1 MMEPFETI
9 DIQELPLSIPM
20 IRRKVEDF
28 LGSNGLRLGE
38 VDLYLAVLSDDGAIL
53 AGGGLQRD
61 ILKCLAVSAEARS
74 LGLSVP
80 LISRLI
86 SVASER
92 GYTNVKVFTKPENR
106 ALFESLGFKLL
117 AEAPKAI
124 LLENGRA
131 LADYCQ
137 YLRAHPAPG
146 VILMNANPFTLGHRY
161 LIEQADFSTRPTGL
175 GRNDKDPAPGLGRND
190 KVSVISSD
198 ARRAESRNL
207 VIIPVKEDA
216 SRFSYAERLAMI
228 RAGAGDWADVV
239 EGSDYQISAAT
250 FPTYFLKDLSD
261 AAETQM
267 RLDIDL
273 FGRHIAPELGARVR
287 FVGTEPSDPLTA
299 RYNALM
305 KELLPK
311 YGVQLVEIPRLTCS
325 PDCAEDSST
334 PPAATLRMTRGT
346 TPERV
351 GEPAPSCTEDSSTPP
366 TAPLR
371 MTRGATPGPVGEPV
385 EPPVLRPAQEP
396 VTATSVRA
404 LLDAGRFKEASAL
417 TPESTWPYLLADLAE
432 RALRM
437 ELDTP
442 MKPGLVGPDSTGAH
456 QDMDYDVMRK
466 GIAAIRPFFPRMA
479 MAETPEELRQLG
491 IDAEAAMLAATGG
504 VNTHRG
510 AIFALGL
517 ALSAALRTSSAAQPP
532 HPAED
537 RPAQLAHNEQVMRNS
552 LVQMY
557 QGICSNQLKVNG
569 LGGAQISHGSAAVRQ
584 YGVKGAR
591 ELASEGYQALFEDWL
606 PYYRNLQISPL
617 ASLGRNDKENTL
629 GRNNNTPCHF
639 ERSREICT
647 LLRIMATLDD
657 TCVIHRVG
665 YERAQEIKDEA
676 RALLKEIPGQAGNDG
691 KGQAGN
697 DGGSTGSPTVTT
709 SSGTARLKAMC
720 EKYAAEGIS
729 PGGAADMLA
738 LTIFIDSILN

>member
-9 DIQELPLSIPM
+9 DIQELPLSVPSV
-20 IRRKVEDF
+20 RRQVEDF

-38 VDLYLAVLSDDGAIL
+38 VDLYLAVLSEDGAIL

-80 LISRLI
+80 LVSRLI

-92 GYTNVKVFTKPENR
+92 GCTNVKVFTKPENR

-124 LLENGRA
+124 LLENGRG
-131 LADYCQ
+131 LADYCA
-137 YLRAHPAPG
+137 YLRAHQAPG
-146 VILMNANPFTLGHRY
+146 VIIMNANPFTLGHKY
-161 LIEQADFSTRPTGL
+161 LVE
-175 GRNDKDPAPGLGRND
+175 
-190 KVSVISSD
+190 
-198 ARRAESRNL
+198 RAESRNL

-228 RAGAGDWADVV
+228 RSGAGDWADVV

-250 FPTYFLKDLSD
+250 FPTYFLKNLSD

-273 FGRHIAPELGARVR
+273 FGRHIAPALGARVR
-287 FVGTEPSDPLTA
+287 YVGSEPADPLTA
-299 RYNALM
+299 RYNALL

-311 YGVQLVEIPRLTCS
+311 YGIQRVEIQRLAVDS
-325 PDCAEDSST
+325 DCQADSST
-334 PPAATLRMTRGT
+334 PPSAPLRMTRGT
-346 TPERV
+346 TFELV
-351 GEPAPSCTEDSSTPP
+351 KG
-366 TAPLR
+366 
-371 MTRGATPGPVGEPV
+371 
-385 EPPVLRPAQEP
+385 P
-396 VTATSVRA
+396 VTATAVRA
-404 LLDAGRFKEASAL
+404 LLDEGRFKAASAL

-442 MKPGLVGPDSTGAH
+442 MKPGLVGPDSVGAH
-456 QDMDYDVMRK
+456 KDMDYDVMRK
-466 GIAAIRPFFPRMA
+466 GIAAIRPFFPCMA
-479 MAETPEELRQLG
+479 LAETPEELRQLG

-517 ALSAALRTSSAAQPP
+517 ALYRQPIAETAALLDNGSSKRREAGIRGA
-532 HPAED
+532 
-537 RPAQLAHNEQVMRNS
+537 M
-552 LVQMY
+552 QMA
-557 QGICSNQLKVNG
+557 KD
-569 LGGAQISHGSAAVRQ
+569 
-584 YGVKGAR
+584 
-591 ELASEGYQALFEDWL
+591 GYKELFEDWL
-606 PYYRNLQISPL
+606 PYYR
-617 ASLGRNDKENTL
+617 A
-629 GRNNNTPCHF
+629 CHF

-657 TCVIHRVG
+657 TCVIHRAG
-665 YERAQEIKDEA
+665 YARAQEIKAEA
-676 RALLKEIPGQAGNDG
+676 KTLADHFDIEKLKE
-691 KGQAGN
+691 
-697 DGGSTGSPTVTT
+697 
-709 SSGTARLKAMC
+709 MC
-720 EKYAAEGIS
+720 DRYAAEGIS

-738 LTIFIDSILN
+738 LTIFIDSIFN

>member
-9 DIQELPLSIPM
+9 DIQELPLSVPT
-20 IRRKVEDF
+20 IRRQVEDF

-38 VDLYLAVLSDDGAIL
+38 VDLYLAVLSEDGAIL

-106 ALFESLGFKLL
+106 SVFESLGFKLL

-124 LLENGRA
+124 LMENGRG
-131 LADYCQ
+131 LEEYCD
-137 YLRAHPAPG
+137 YLRGHRASG
-146 VILMNANPFTLGHRY
+146 VIVMNANPFTLGHRY
-161 LIEQADFSTRPTGL
+161 LVEQASLSFRAPE
-175 GRNDKDPAPGLGRND
+175 GR
-190 KVSVISSD
+190 
-198 ARRAESRNL
+198 RNL
-207 VIIPVKEDA
+207 TIIPVKEDA
-216 SRFSYAERLAMI
+216 SRFPYSERFEMI
-228 RAGAGDWADVV
+228 RTGSGDMADVV

-250 FPTYFLKDLSD
+250 FPTYFLKNLSD

-273 FGRHIAPELGARVR
+273 FGRHIAPALGAHVR
-287 FVGTEPSDPLTA
+287 FVGTEPADPLTA

-311 YGVQLVEIPRLTCS
+311 YDVEVVEVSRLT
-325 PDCAEDSST
+325 D
-334 PPAATLRMTRGT
+334 
-346 TPERV
+346 PE
-351 GEPAPSCTEDSSTPP
+351 S
-366 TAPLR
+366 
-371 MTRGATPGPVGEPV
+371 
-385 EPPVLRPAQEP
+385 P
-396 VTATSVRA
+396 VTATRVRS
-404 LLDAGRFKEASAL
+404 LLDAGQFKAASAL

-432 RALRM
+432 RALKM

-442 MKPGLVGPDSTGAH
+442 LKPGLVGPDSVGAH
-456 QDMDYDVMRK
+456 KDMDYDVMRK
-466 GIAAIRPFFPRMA
+466 GIAAIRPFFARMA
-479 MAETPEELRQLG
+479 MAGTPDELRQLG

-517 ALSAALRTSSAAQPP
+517 ALYRHPMAETAARLDNGASKRREAGIRGA
-532 HPAED
+532 
-537 RPAQLAHNEQVMRNS
+537 M
-552 LVQMY
+552 QMA
-557 QGICSNQLKVNG
+557 KD
-569 LGGAQISHGSAAVRQ
+569 
-584 YGVKGAR
+584 
-591 ELASEGYQALFEDWL
+591 GYKELFEDWL
-606 PYYRNLQISPL
+606 PYYRGIKAEEYGLQ
-617 ASLGRNDKENTL
+617 K
-629 GRNNNTPCHF
+629 
-639 ERSREICT
+639 T

-665 YERAQEIKDEA
+665 YERAMAVKDEA
-676 RALLKEIPGQAGNDG
+676 KALLKEIPGQAGNDEAVMADLIG
-691 KGQAGN
+691 H
-697 DGGSTGSPTVTT
+697 
-709 SSGTARLKAMC
+709 LKELC
-720 EKYAAEGIS
+720 ESYAAEGIS

>member
-9 DIQELPLSIPM
+9 DIQELPLSVPSV
-20 IRRKVEDF
+20 RRQVEDF

-38 VDLYLAVLSDDGAIL
+38 VDLYLAVLSEDGAIL

-80 LISRLI
+80 LVSRLI

-92 GYTNVKVFTKPENR
+92 GFTNVKVFTKPENR

-124 LLENGRA
+124 LLENGRG
-131 LADYCQ
+131 LADYCA

-146 VILMNANPFTLGHRY
+146 VIIMNANPFTLGHKY
-161 LIEQADFSTRPTGL
+161 LVE
-175 GRNDKDPAPGLGRND
+175 K
-190 KVSVISSD
+190 
-198 ARRAESRNL
+198 AESRNL

-228 RAGAGDWADVV
+228 RSGAGDWADVV

-250 FPTYFLKDLSD
+250 FPTYFLKNLSD
-261 AAETQM
+261 VAETQM

-273 FGRHIAPELGARVR
+273 FGRHIAPALGARVR
-287 FVGTEPSDPLTA
+287 YVGSEPADPLTA

-305 KELLPK
+305 KEILPK
-311 YGVQLVEIPRLTCS
+311 YGVQLVEIPRLTVDS
-325 PDCAEDSST
+325 DCQADSST
-334 PPAATLRMTRGT
+334 PPAASLRMTKGT
-346 TPERV
+346 TPELV
-351 GEPAPSCTEDSSTPP
+351 KG
-366 TAPLR
+366 
-371 MTRGATPGPVGEPV
+371 
-385 EPPVLRPAQEP
+385 P

-404 LLDAGRFKEASAL
+404 LLDEGRFKAASAL

-442 MKPGLVGPDSTGAH
+442 MKPGLVGPDSVGAH
-456 QDMDYDVMRK
+456 KDMDYDVMRK

-479 MAETPEELRQLG
+479 LAETPEELRQLG

-517 ALSAALRTSSAAQPP
+517 ALYRQPIAETAALLDNGSSKRREAGIRGA
-532 HPAED
+532 
-537 RPAQLAHNEQVMRNS
+537 M
-552 LVQMY
+552 QMA
-557 QGICSNQLKVNG
+557 KD
-569 LGGAQISHGSAAVRQ
+569 
-584 YGVKGAR
+584 
-591 ELASEGYQALFEDWL
+591 GYKELFEDWL
-606 PYYRNLQISPL
+606 PYYR
-617 ASLGRNDKENTL
+617 A
-629 GRNNNTPCHF
+629 CHF

-657 TCVIHRVG
+657 TCVIHRAG
-665 YERAQEIKDEA
+665 YARAQEIKAEA
-676 RALLKEIPGQAGNDG
+676 KTLADHFDKEKLKE
-691 KGQAGN
+691 
-697 DGGSTGSPTVTT
+697 
-709 SSGTARLKAMC
+709 MC
-720 EKYAAEGIS
+720 DRYAAEGIS

-738 LTIFIDSILN
+738 LTIFIDSIFN

>member
-9 DIQELPLSIPM
+9 DIQELPLSVPSV
-20 IRRKVEDF
+20 RRQVEDF

-38 VDLYLAVLSDDGAIL
+38 VDLYLAVLSAEGAIL

-80 LISRLI
+80 LISRLL

-92 GYTNVKVFTKPENR
+92 GYTNVKVFTKPEN
-106 ALFESLGFKLL
+106 LSVFESLGFKLL
-117 AEAPKAI
+117 ASAPKAI
-124 LLENGRA
+124 LLENGRG
-131 LADYCQ
+131 LADYCA
-137 YLRAHPAPG
+137 YLRAHPASG
-146 VILMNANPFTLGHRY
+146 VMVMNANPFTLGHRY

-175 GRNDKDPAPGLGRND
+175 GRNDKELATGLGRND
-190 KVSVISSD
+190 KVSVISSDARSAEPIVISSD

-216 SRFSYAERLAMI
+216 SRFPYTERLAMI
-228 RAGAGDWADVV
+228 RAGAGDLADVV

-250 FPTYFLKDLSD
+250 FPTYFLKNLSD

-273 FGRHIAPELGARVR
+273 FGRHIAPALGARVR
-287 FVGTEPSDPLTA
+287 FVGTEPADPLTA
-299 RYNALM
+299 RYNALL
-305 KELLPK
+305 KELLPS
-311 YGVQLVEIPRLTCS
+311 YGIQLVEIPRLTCS
-325 PDCAEDSST
+325 SD
-334 PPAATLRMTRGT
+334 
-346 TPERV
+346 
-351 GEPAPSCTEDSSTPP
+351 CTEDSSTPP
-366 TAPLR
+366 SAPLR
-371 MTRGATPGPVGEPV
+371 MTEG
-385 EPPVLRPAQEP
+385 P

-404 LLDAGRFKEASAL
+404 LLDEGRFKEASAL
-417 TPESTWPYLLADLAE
+417 TPASTWPYLLAELAE

-442 MKPGLVGPDSTGAH
+442 MKPGLVGPDSVGAH
-456 QDMDYDVMRK
+456 KDMDYDVMRK

-517 ALSAALRTSSAAQPP
+517 ALNAAQPP
-532 HPAED
+532 HPAEP
-537 RPAQLAHNEQVMRNS
+537 RPAQLAHNEQVMQNS

-557 QGICSNQLKVNG
+557 QGIYSKQLKVNG
-569 LGGAQISHGSAAVRQ
+569 LGGTQISHGSAAVRQ

-591 ELASEGYQALFEDWL
+591 ELASEGYKALFEDWL

-617 ASLGRNDKENTL
+617 ASLGRNDKM
-629 GRNNNTPCHF
+629 
-639 ERSREICT
+639 REICT

-657 TCVIHRVG
+657 TCVIHRAG
-665 YERAQEIKDEA
+665 YARAQEIKAEA
-676 RALLKEIPGQAGNDG
+676 KTLAEHFDMDKLK
-691 KGQAGN
+691 
-697 DGGSTGSPTVTT
+697 T
-709 SSGTARLKAMC
+709 LC

-738 LTIFIDSILN
+738 LTIFMDSILN

>member
-9 DIQELPLSIPM
+9 DIQELPLSVPSV
-20 IRRKVEDF
+20 RRQVEDF

-38 VDLYLAVLSDDGAIL
+38 VDLYLAVLSEDGAIL

-80 LISRLI
+80 LVSRLI

-92 GYTNVKVFTKPENR
+92 GCTNVKVFTKPENR
-106 ALFESLGFKLL
+106 ALFESLGFRLL

-124 LLENGRA
+124 LLENGRG
-131 LADYCQ
+131 LADYCA
-137 YLRAHPAPG
+137 YLRAHQAPG
-146 VILMNANPFTLGHRY
+146 VIIMNANPFTLGHKY
-161 LIEQADFSTRPTGL
+161 LLE
-175 GRNDKDPAPGLGRND
+175 
-190 KVSVISSD
+190 
-198 ARRAESRNL
+198 RAESRNL

-228 RAGAGDWADVV
+228 RSGAGDWADVV

-250 FPTYFLKDLSD
+250 FPTYFLKNLSD

-273 FGRHIAPELGARVR
+273 FGRHIAPALGARVR
-287 FVGTEPSDPLTA
+287 FVGSEPVDPLTA
-299 RYNALM
+299 RYNALL

-311 YGVQLVEIPRLTCS
+311 YGVQLVEIQRLAVDS
-325 PDCAEDSST
+325 DCQADSST
-334 PPAATLRMTRGT
+334 PPSASLRMTKGT
-346 TPERV
+346 TSELV
-351 GEPAPSCTEDSSTPP
+351 KG
-366 TAPLR
+366 
-371 MTRGATPGPVGEPV
+371 
-385 EPPVLRPAQEP
+385 P
-396 VTATSVRA
+396 VTATEVRA
-404 LLDAGRFKEASAL
+404 LLDEGRFKAASAL

-442 MKPGLVGPDSTGAH
+442 MKPGLVGPDSVGAH
-456 QDMDYDVMRK
+456 KDMDYDVMRK

-479 MAETPEELRQLG
+479 LAETPEELRQLG

-517 ALSAALRTSSAAQPP
+517 ALYRQPIAETAALLDNGSSKRREAGIRGA
-532 HPAED
+532 
-537 RPAQLAHNEQVMRNS
+537 M
-552 LVQMY
+552 QMA
-557 QGICSNQLKVNG
+557 KD
-569 LGGAQISHGSAAVRQ
+569 
-584 YGVKGAR
+584 
-591 ELASEGYQALFEDWL
+591 GYKELFEDWL
-606 PYYRNLQISPL
+606 PYYR
-617 ASLGRNDKENTL
+617 A
-629 GRNNNTPCHF
+629 CHF

-657 TCVIHRVG
+657 TCVIHRAG
-665 YERAQEIKDEA
+665 YARAQEIKAEA
-676 RALLKEIPGQAGNDG
+676 KTLADHFDKEKLKE
-691 KGQAGN
+691 
-697 DGGSTGSPTVTT
+697 
-709 SSGTARLKAMC
+709 MC
-720 EKYAAEGIS
+720 DRYAAEGIS

-738 LTIFIDSILN
+738 LTIFIDSIFN